1 MQMLYNSDAYVVVQI
16 DFEPGSATAA
26 AGVAGDDAA
35 SPGGGFEIVDKRL
48 RKEIFLGGLLAARF
62 REQVDAL
69 VKTGPSTE
77 AIDDFLAGYSGWMH
91 QPVVAH

>member
-1 MQMLYNSDAYVVVQI
+1 MQMLYNSDDFAVVQI
-16 DFEPGSATAA
+16 EFEPGEA
-26 AGVAGDDAA
+26 AGAVAADAAA

-48 RKEIFLGGLLAARF
+48 RKEIFLEGPLAARF

-91 QPVVAH
+91 QNLLAY